1 MPKMKNKSSAKK
13 RFTILRS
20 GKIKRACAFKRHI
33 LTKKSSKTKRQL
45 RGMVFIHPSDVA
57 RVRSLLPYRGC

>member
-13 RFTILRS
+13 RFAISAS

-33 LTKKSSKTKRQL
+33 LTKKTTKIKRQL
-45 RGMVFIHPSDVA
+45 RSGATVHAHDLV
-57 RVRSLLPYRGC
+57 RVRSLLPT